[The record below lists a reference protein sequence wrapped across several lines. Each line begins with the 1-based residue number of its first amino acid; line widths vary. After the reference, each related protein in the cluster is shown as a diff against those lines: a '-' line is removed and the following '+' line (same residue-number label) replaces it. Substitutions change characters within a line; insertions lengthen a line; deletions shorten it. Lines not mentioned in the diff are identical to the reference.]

1 MKYQKPF
8 VLAMIIMLILS
19 FVACSKAPN
28 ETENTLGVEVT
39 VENIFTQPVDETV
52 PQETTTEGTTDSVL
66 PTKQPTMEQD
76 GMGSILMGPSGA
88 PLMDEV
94 GPYRLY
100 EGGELH
106 MPYTINATGSVAD
119 QGVGILLFLDGRP
132 QPYKTA
138 ENNTYQYMHIF
149 YPVSGE
155 EYIADISFIPVT
167 GQAGDTLELY
177 AATILNP
184 NFSIEEGITGFVYTT
199 GSVVSCTRLRYD
211 VTPPSGDFELTNNRI
226 VSLASSYVDTKF
238 TEISGWSDMDL
249 MEKVEAHLY
258 VNGVDDIRDCIVYGV
273 TAEENV
279 TLRYEVW
286 GSPYV
291 HYGLVVFVDNEP
303 VFSSE
308 DCLIP
313 VDVQN
318 GKKTVIEAELDMTCF
333 DGESVV
339 YVMLVPRNFRTS
351 EVLTQASLNYSR
363 TFFLISDEKQP

>member
-1 MKYQKPF
+1 MKQKAF
-8 VLAMIIMLILS
+8 VLAMIILMILS
-19 FVACSKAPN
+19 LGACSSTPN
-28 ETENTLGVEVT
+28 ENEGTYESDAT
-39 VENIFTQPVDETV
+39 VDNIFTQPVVNTTPEDTV
-52 PQETTTEGTTDSVL
+52 PEETTTQVL
-66 PTKQPTMEQD
+66 PPKQPTMDQG
-76 GMGSILMGPSGA
+76 GMGSINMGPGGV
-88 PLMDEV
+88 PLMDEI

-106 MPYTINATGSVAD
+106 MPFTVNATGTGAD

-138 ENNTYQYMHIF
+138 ENDTYQYMHTF

-155 EYIADISFIPVT
+155 EYLADISFIPIT
-167 GQAGDTLELY
+167 GQVGDTLELY

-184 NFSIEEGITGFVYTT
+184 DFSIKEGMTGFVYTA
-199 GSVVSCTRLRYD
+199 GSVVSGTRLRYD
-211 VTPPSGDFELTNNRI
+211 ATPTSGDYELTNNRI
-226 VSLASSYVDTKF
+226 VSLVSSYVDTKF
-238 TEISGWSDMDL
+238 SEISGWSDMDL

-313 VDVQN
+313 LDVQN
-318 GKKTVIEAELDMTCF
+318 GKKTVIEAELDMTGF
-333 DGESVV
+333 DGESEV
-339 YVMLVPRNFRTS
+339 YVMLVPRNCRTS
-351 EVLTQASLNYSR
+351 EILTQAFLNYSR
-363 TFFLISDEKQP
+363 TFFLISDEK

>member
-1 MKYQKPF
+1 MKCQKVCRLTVIF
-8 VLAMIIMLILS
+8 VLILS
-19 FVACSKAPN
+19 FAACSATPN
-28 ETENTLGVEVT
+28 GTENMSEIEVT
-39 VENIFTQPVDETV
+39 VENIFTQPVVETIPHDTIPEETTV
-52 PQETTTEGTTDSVL
+52 PVQ
-66 PTKQPTMEQD
+66 PPKQPTMDQG
-76 GMGSILMGPSGA
+76 GMGSINMGPGGV
-88 PLMDEV
+88 PLMDEI
-94 GPYRLY
+94 GPYRMY

-138 ENNTYQYMHIF
+138 ENDTYQYMHTF
-149 YPVSGE
+149 YPISGE

-184 NFSIEEGITGFVYTT
+184 DFSIKEGITGFVYTA
-199 GSVVSCTRLRYD
+199 GSVVSGTRLKYD
-211 VTPPSGDFELTNNRI
+211 ATPSSGEYELTDNRI

-279 TLRYEVW
+279 TIRYEVW

-291 HYGLVVFVDNEP
+291 HYGLVIFIDNEP
-303 VFSSE
+303 VFTKE
-308 DCLIP
+308 DCLIS

-318 GKKTVIEAELDMTCF
+318 GKKTVIEAELDMTGF
-333 DGESVV
+333 DGESEV
-339 YVMLVPRNFRTS
+339 YVMLVPRNYRTS
-351 EVLTQASLNYSR
+351 EILTQAFLNYSR
-363 TFFLISDEKQP
+363 TFFLISDEK